1 MAKVHIGNLVEIR
14 HWIVPDES
22 ISDEGTWV
30 TVDRFQ
36 NVNTTA
42 LISYRDK
49 AYKFLSFIYKGA
61 TRTRTGDNIEASLLV
76 TTNQISM
83 DKAYDIVIIENTSKQ
98 HHVKRQVIVR
108 TCLMDN
114 NFTAVQRVLTEE
126 KWIGASMSYDA
137 EVVEIQLAS
146 AVDAVFAGLPNMY
159 LDEVTVGRLPTTARV
174 RTS

>member
-14 HWIVPDES
+14 HWIVPDE
-22 ISDEGTWV
+22 D
-30 TVDRFQ
+30 VDDNGYWKTQDLFQ

-42 LISYRDK
+42 NIVYKNDT
-49 AYKFLSFIYKGA
+49 YKFLSFIYKGA

-76 TTNQISM
+76 STNQISM
-83 DKAYDIVIIENTSKQ
+83 DKAYDIVMIQSTTNQ

-108 TCLMDN
+108 TCLMNDD
-114 NFTAVQRVLTEE
+114 FTAVQKVLTEE
-126 KWIGASMSYDA
+126 RWIGATMGYNEDI
-137 EVVEIQLAS
+137 VEIQLAS

-174 RTS
+174 TTS